1 MHEPLFLLYTLFED
15 SDLNAY
21 PLPMRLPLL
30 PALTCLP
37 WTTALAYT
45 FSSIQ
50 KIAWTGIVTTDI

>member
-37 WTTALAYT
+37 
-45 FSSIQ
+45 
-50 KIAWTGIVTTDI
+50 